1 MNLNNL
7 ERLRECCSDD
17 AAFERMK
24 QILLIAEQEQNSR
37 QHALLHIITNIRASL
52 TLDTLLKTSVTEVR
66 QLINADRVG
75 VFRFD
80 PNSEWNEGEFVSEAV
95 LPGFHSVLDA
105 KVRDHCFGE
114 QYATHY
120 QTGQIQA
127 IADIYKAGFRDCHLD
142 ILRQFQVRANLVV
155 PLLQGA
161 HLWGLL
167 CIHQCSAPRDWQA
180 DEIEFV
186 QQIAAHLGIALQQAE
201 QLEQTQRQAAQLAR
215 TIEDL
220 KKSQARLIQ
229 SEKMSS
235 LGQLVA
241 GIAHEID
248 NPVNFIYGNLS
259 HANQYAQNLLEI
271 VALLTQDSAV
281 SSPALQKRLTELDL
295 DFLRE
300 DFPKILSSMRV
311 GADRIRQIVL
321 SLQNFSRFDETRQP
335 VDIHAGID
343 STLLILQHRF
353 KPRSN
358 FAGIKIIKEYGEL
371 PLVEC
376 YASQLNQV
384 FMNIL
389 SNAID
394 ALEEAAETGDR
405 TDPMQQWQQIIIRTG
420 LIPDPQTNSSRVII
434 RIADNGL
441 GIPSTVQ
448 AKLFEPFFTTK
459 PTGKG
464 TGLGLAI
471 SHQIIVEQHHGVLE
485 CYSQLGEGCEFW
497 IELPLHHEQPA
508 PETTIGCTI
517 EA

>member
-1 MNLNNL
+1 
-7 ERLRECCSDD
+7 
-17 AAFERMK
+17 
-24 QILLIAEQEQNSR
+24 
-37 QHALLHIITNIRASL
+37 
-52 TLDTLLKTSVTEVR
+52 
-66 QLINADRVG
+66 
-75 VFRFD
+75 
-80 PNSEWNEGEFVSEAV
+80 
-95 LPGFHSVLDA
+95 
-105 KVRDHCFGE
+105 
-114 QYATHY
+114 
-120 QTGQIQA
+120 
-127 IADIYKAGFRDCHLD
+127 
-142 ILRQFQVRANLVV
+142 
-155 PLLQGA
+155 
-161 HLWGLL
+161 
-167 CIHQCSAPRDWQA
+167 
-180 DEIEFV
+180 V
-186 QQIAAHLGIALQQAE
+186 QQIAAHLGIAIQQAE
-201 QLEQTQRQAAQLAR
+201 QLEQTQRQAEQLTQ

-271 VALLTQDSAV
+271 VALLTQEAALPPEV
-281 SSPALQKRLTELDL
+281 LQKRLTELDL

-311 GADRIRQIVL
+311 GADRIRQLVL
-321 SLQNFSRFDETRQP
+321 SLQNFSRFDEARQP

-376 YASQLNQV
+376 YAGQLNQV

-485 CYSQLGEGCEFW
+485 CYSQPGEGCEFW

-508 PETTIGCTI
+508 PEATIGCRI